1 MGPRIAKQDLALD
14 EVISRHTPG
23 ARSGGSVTWPS
34 LHRQTHSG
42 GAQPQPSCALSDSSS
57 LPEAPSCT
65 WSIRWGERHGRLR
78 ERWRSGEDF
87 DISRACITQ
96 QSASLTQAAERLCIW
111 TPQDENKVGLG
122 VAELRMR
129 QAMLRSAHHR

>member
-14 EVISRHTPG
+14 GGHLAPYAQSKVWRQRHVANRYP
-23 ARSGGSVTWPS
+23 
-34 LHRQTHSG
+34 RQTHSG
-42 GAQPQPSCALSDSSS
+42 VPNRSRHALYLTVHPFLKHHPQPRG
-57 LPEAPSCT
+57 P
-65 WSIRWGERHGRLR
+65 IRWGERHGRLR

-87 DISRACITQ
+87 DISRARITQ
-96 QSASLTQAAERLCIW
+96 LDLHPLTQAAERLCIW

-129 QAMLRSAHHR
+129 QAM